1 MDRAEKEGLPKFAQK
16 GPTNGVPK
24 DLYGGVPK
32 EMLPQ
37 GVRVNFA
44 NQDKAYEN
52 FLAGPTLVKDG
63 KMLIEGSFCQGPTSI
78 KGKADKSVVKTESFI
93 YTFLR

>member
-1 MDRAEKEGLPKFAQK
+1 M
-16 GPTNGVPK
+16 PK
-24 DLYGGVPK
+24 DPQGGVPK

-44 NQDKAYEN
+44 NQDKAYVF
-52 FLAGPTLVKDG
+52 FLAGLALVKDG
-63 KMLIEGSFCQGPTSI
+63 KMLIEGSSCQGPTSI
-78 KGKADKSVVKTESFI
+78 KGKADKNVVKTESFI

>member
-16 GPTNGVPK
+16 GPVPK
-24 DLYGGVPK
+24 DPHGGVPK

-63 KMLIEGSFCQGPTSI
+63 KMLFEGSFCQGPTSI
-78 KGKADKSVVKTESFI
+78 KRKAYKNVIKTDSFI
-93 YTFLR
+93 YIFLR

>member
-52 FLAGPTLVKDG
+52 FLAGLALVKDG

-78 KGKADKSVVKTESFI
+78 KGKAYKNVIKTDSFI
-93 YTFLR
+93 YIFLR